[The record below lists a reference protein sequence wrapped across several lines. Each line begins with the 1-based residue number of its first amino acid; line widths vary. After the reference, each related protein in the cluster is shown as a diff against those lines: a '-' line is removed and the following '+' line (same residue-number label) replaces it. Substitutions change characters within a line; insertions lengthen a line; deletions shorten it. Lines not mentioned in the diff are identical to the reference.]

1 MDAVTTLF
9 GVVAILSAILLLIAE
24 PKRFIPEIEK
34 KARKVGL
41 TYWGF
46 YEGAEQD
53 DTEALRTVEWK
64 DVARKQQYV
73 AGSITY
79 SQGRGVNMSGRSKRE
94 RIQTYNKRSYHI
106 QSGFKWKLNCSRVRN
121 FNRSLSSARTPC
133 AHSR

>member
-9 GVVAILSAILLLIAE
+9 GVVAIIAILLLIAE
-24 PKRFIPEIEK
+24 PKRFIPDIEK
-34 KARKVGL
+34 KSRKVGS

-53 DTEALRTVEWK
+53 DTEALRTVELK

-79 SQGRGVNMSGRSKRE
+79 SQGRGVNMSGRK
-94 RIQTYNKRSYHI
+94 
-106 QSGFKWKLNCSRVRN
+106 
-121 FNRSLSSARTPC
+121 
-133 AHSR
+133 